1 MQYQK
6 VYKKTKLGLLQIC
19 NIKLLNSI
27 SIKTVPQGLSMKKIF
42 FIFFIV
48 IYLTAPGIGQNG
60 QKNVSKAG
68 TSAGSFLRIPVG
80 AQAIGMGGA
89 YVSLVNDATALYWN
103 VAGIAGQNQNEF
115 IGVHSDWI
123 AGVSFDFA
131 ALVISLQEFG
141 SIGFNITSLS
151 MDDMKVRTVEKPE
164 GTGEF
169 FEAGDL
175 AIALSYARFLSD
187 RFAIGFTAKYIQQK
201 IWHMKAGAFAIDM
214 GTTFKTDLFSGMI
227 IGASISNF
235 GSSMQL
241 SGRDT
246 RRFSRIDETK
256 LGSNE
261 RIPQNI
267 EMDSWDLP
275 LVIQFGLSTRAYYDE
290 NFSWTVAVDAVN
302 PSDNYKSV
310 NVGTELMYRD
320 FLFFRTGY
328 SALFL
333 DDAEGG
339 LSFGVG
345 LKSASILTQAVIDF
359 DYAFRDMGRLQ
370 EVHTFSIGVIF

>member
-1 MQYQK
+1 MK
-6 VYKKTKLGLLQIC
+6 
-19 NIKLLNSI
+19 KLLFF
-27 SIKTVPQGLSMKKIF
+27 F
-42 FIFFIV
+42 FIFLCWIV
-48 IYLTAPGIGQNG
+48 PGISQST

-68 TSAGSFLRIPVG
+68 TAVGSFLRIPVG
-80 AQAIGMGGA
+80 AQAISMGGA
-89 YVSLVNDATALYWN
+89 YVSQVNDATALYWN
-103 VAGIAGQNQNEF
+103 VAGIAGLDHNEF
-115 IGVHSDWI
+115 IGVHSNWI

-141 SIGFNITSLS
+141 SIGLSITSLT
-151 MDDMKVRTVEKPE
+151 MDDMKVRTIEQPE

-175 AIALSYARFLSD
+175 SLGISYARFLSD
-187 RFAIGFTAKYIQQK
+187 RFSLGFTIKYIEQK
-201 IWHMKAGAFAIDM
+201 IWHMKASAIAIDL
-214 GTTFKTDLFSGMI
+214 GTTFKTDLFSGMV

-246 RRFSRIDETK
+246 RLFGRIDETK

-261 RIPQNI
+261 RIAQNI

-275 LVIQFGLSTRAYYDE
+275 LAIQFGLSTVPYKDE
-290 NFSWTVAVDAVN
+290 NFNWTVAVDAIH
-302 PSDNYKSV
+302 PSDDYESINT
-310 NVGTELMYRD
+310 GTELVYRD
-320 FLFFRTGY
+320 FLFLRTGY

-339 LSFGVG
+339 LSFGIG
-345 LKSASILTQAVIDF
+345 IKTASLLTQTVIDF

-370 EVHTFSIGVIF
+370 EVHAFSIGVIF

>member
-1 MQYQK
+1 M
-6 VYKKTKLGLLQIC
+6 KKFHFIVFIVFCLSTY
-19 NIKLLNSI
+19 
-27 SIKTVPQGLSMKKIF
+27 GLS
-42 FIFFIV
+42 
-48 IYLTAPGIGQNG
+48 

-68 TSAGSFLRIPVG
+68 TAAASFLRIPVG

-89 YVSLVNDATALYWN
+89 FVSLANDATALYWN
-103 VAGIAGQNQNEF
+103 AAGIAEQTQNEV

-131 ALVISLQEFG
+131 ALVVSLQEFG
-141 SIGFNITSLS
+141 NIGLNITSLS
-151 MDDMKVRTVEKPE
+151 MDDMKVRSVEQPE

-175 AIALSYARFLSD
+175 AIGLSYARFFSD
-187 RFAIGFTAKYIQQK
+187 RFALGFTAKYIEQK
-201 IWHMKAGAFAIDM
+201 IWHMKASTFAIDM
-214 GTTFKTDLFSGMI
+214 GTIFKTDLFSGMI

-235 GSSMQL
+235 GTSMQL

-246 RRFSRIDETK
+246 RLFGRIDDTK
-256 LGSNE
+256 FGSNE

-275 LVIQFGLSTRAYYDE
+275 LVIQIGVSTRPYHDE
-290 NFSWTVAVDAVN
+290 NFSWTVAIDAIH
-302 PSDNYKSV
+302 PSDDYESMNT
-310 NVGTELMYRD
+310 GTEFMYRD

-345 LKSASILTQAVIDF
+345 LKSASLLTNSIIDF
-359 DYAFRDMGRLQ
+359 DYAYRDMGRLQ
-370 EVHTFSIGVIF
+370 DVHTFSVGVIF